1 MKNLF
6 NDLVDEYVDYKL
18 RTTSPIKKLEMLLMG
33 KRVDEKISRY
43 TAKAERIREIHDRYK
58 KRQAGLL

>member
-6 NDLVDEYVDYKL
+6 MVLIDEYVDYKMC
-18 RTTSPIKKLEMLLMG
+18 TTSPIKKVELFLMG
-33 KRVDEKISRY
+33 KRVEGKVSRY
-43 TAKAERIREIHDRYK
+43 AEKAERLREIHDRYK

>member
-6 NDLVDEYVDYKL
+6 SDLIEEYVDYKM
-18 RTTSPIKKLEMLLMG
+18 RTTSPIKKVQLFLIG
-33 KRVDEKISRY
+33 TRVDKKVSRY
-43 TAKAERIREIHDRYK
+43 AEKVERIREIHDRYK

>member
-6 NDLVDEYVDYKL
+6 MDLVDEYVEYK
-18 RTTSPIKKLEMLLMG
+18 RSTTSPIEKIELFLMG
-33 KRVDEKISRY
+33 KRVEEKVSRY
-43 TAKAERIREIHDRYK
+43 ATKAERLREIHDRYK